1 MPGWVV
7 LLVKFFLDV
16 SGNIWKSCS
25 SRNSEVFVFNDT
37 KKKLYYLFQCCTF
50 PALEWHNLQH
60 PAAFPRKSKKIEFE
74 KYARNIE
81 HVNAV
86 KL

>member
-16 SGNIWKSCS
+16 SGNIWKKL
-25 SRNSEVFVFNDT
+25 VFGIQKYSYLMTLKN
-37 KKKLYYLFQCCTF
+37 LYYLFQCCTF